1 MDGLESPRVRQNLD
15 DDNYILTK
23 IGRWT
28 IKALVDTGAHHSCVS
43 LSFIR
48 RIRKQKL
55 IVNSA
60 NQRRLFSANGKPMR
74 VIGTIQLTLDFNN
87 LTVPITF
94 CVLDHLHHDIIL
106 GMDFLKQTN
115 ANIDIP
121 SKVVTLYD
129 GLVGVNLTRPADVIL
144 RTVDAVLIPPRSEAL
159 IPVSVPP
166 YCGSVLSIIEPSIK
180 LSNKNLTLARTIV
193 IPKQDRTACKIL
205 NPTDVPIFLRHRT
218 VIGVIDK
225 ISIESIN
232 VIDNLLP
239 CDSETKEETSPITL
253 DDQLKVI
260 SCLLY
265 TSDAAD
271 E

>member
-1 MDGLESPRVRQNLD
+1 MCFS
-15 DDNYILTK
+15 
-23 IGRWT
+23 
-28 IKALVDTGAHHSCVS
+28 
-43 LSFIR
+43 SFIR

-87 LTVPITF
+87 LTLPVSF

-129 GLVGVNLTRPADVIL
+129 GLVGVNLTRPADVVL

-166 YCGSVLSIIEPSIK
+166 CYGSVLSIIEPSIK
-180 LSNKNLTLARTIV
+180 LSNKNLAFGQNCR
-193 IPKQDRTACKIL
+193 
-205 NPTDVPIFLRHRT
+205 N
-218 VIGVIDK
+218 
-225 ISIESIN
+225 S
-232 VIDNLLP
+232 
-239 CDSETKEETSPITL
+239 
-253 DDQLKVI
+253 
-260 SCLLY
+260 
-265 TSDAAD
+265 
-271 E
+271 